1 MLHNAFKSLWL
12 QACSKENIMKSP
24 HYLLLLPAMF
34 LAACSPS
41 DPAIPKIAEEPREVM
56 QNAEGVN
63 IIIDQAAER
72 TRTEIEAQTQTKAD
86 TE

>member
-1 MLHNAFKSLWL
+1 
-12 QACSKENIMKSP
+12 MKSP
-24 HYLLLLPAMF
+24 LYLLLSAIF
-34 LAACSPS
+34 LTGCSPS
-41 DPAIPKIAEEPREVM
+41 DPAIPKITEEPREIM

>member
-12 QACSKENIMKSP
+12 QACNKENVMKSP
-24 HYLLLLPAMF
+24 LYLLLSAIF
-34 LAACSPS
+34 VTGCSPS
-41 DPAIPKIAEEPREVM
+41 DPAIPKIAEEPREIM

-72 TRTEIEAQTQTKAD
+72 TRTEIEAQTQPKAD